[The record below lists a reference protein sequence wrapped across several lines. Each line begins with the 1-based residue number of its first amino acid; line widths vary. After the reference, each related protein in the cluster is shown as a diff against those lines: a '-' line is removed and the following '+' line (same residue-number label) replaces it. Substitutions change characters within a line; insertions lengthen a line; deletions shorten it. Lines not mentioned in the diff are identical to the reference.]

1 MNKPSLL
8 KLTALAL
15 VQEFANEYSKI
26 LADEERSYSYLN
38 SIKKE
43 MHHRAFVEEISVL
56 DRLLSSFKNAIR
68 NSLTGPSNRLKL
80 EGEIASLL
88 ILEHLELIDMYVSK
102 TYKAPKSELV
112 PFTKINYTT
121 IPNLTHV

>member
-1 MNKPSLL
+1 MNKPNLS

-26 LADEERSYSYLN
+26 LVDEERSYIYLN

-43 MHHRAFVEEISVL
+43 MCQRAFAEEIPVL
-56 DRLLSSFKNAIR
+56 DRLLNSFKEAIR
-68 NSLTGPSNRLKL
+68 NSLTGPSGRLEL
-80 EGEIASLL
+80 EEEITSLL
-88 ILEHLELIDMYVSK
+88 ILEHLEMIDMYVSK

-112 PFTKINYTT
+112 PFTQINYVT
-121 IPNLTHV
+121 IQKLTHV